1 MSWDFF
7 VPSRMFSDIIGSS
20 KQRKRNIME
29 KWMVY
34 NKKADFQKIGSEFGI
49 DPVIA
54 RLIRNR
60 DIQDMDEI
68 RSYLYGTLAEIPS
81 PWKMKDIEC
90 AVQILQEKITQKKR
104 IRIIGDYDIDGVTAT
119 SILLKGL
126 KRLNANVDT
135 YIPDRV
141 KDGYG
146 MHEQLIDKALED
158 GIDTILTCDN
168 GIAAAAEIEYAKKE
182 GLTVIVTDHHD
193 IPFRDTENGRVWIIP
208 KADAVVNPKQNDCL
222 YPNKNICGAVV
233 AWKLV
238 WALYERAGID
248 SEEIWDF
255 LELAA
260 IATVGDVMDLQ
271 GENRI
276 IVKEGLKKLSST
288 SFEGLKALIRVNN
301 LEGTEITAYHVG
313 FVLGPCIN
321 ASGRL
326 DTAARSLKLLL
337 AENMEDAM
345 KLADDLYALNQSRK
359 AMTEQGKEQAIQSI
373 EENNLS
379 EDRVLVVYL
388 PDCHE
393 SLAGIIAGRIRE
405 TYNKPVFV
413 LTKGSDG
420 VKGSGRSIEAYSMYE
435 ELVKCSDLLTQFG
448 GHPMAA
454 GLSMEEKNVELFRRR
469 LNDNCTLTEQELI
482 PKIMIDV
489 PMPISYLS
497 KKLTEQLKVLE
508 PFGKGNTKP
517 LFAQKNLRAVGTRV
531 LGRNRNVVKM
541 LLMDQ
546 NGIKM
551 DAVYFGEA
559 QEFVNFVQAHDTISV
574 TYYPE
579 INVYQGRETLQ
590 VVVRNYC

>member
-1 MSWDFF
+1 
-7 VPSRMFSDIIGSS
+7 
-20 KQRKRNIME
+20 ME

-60 DIQDMDEI
+60 DIQDMKEI

-81 PWKMKDIEC
+81 PWKMKDMER
-90 AVQILQEKITQKKR
+90 AVQILQKKITQKKK

-119 SILLKGL
+119 CILLKGL

-193 IPFRDTENGRVWIIP
+193 IPFRDTEDGRIWIIP

-222 YPNKNICGAVV
+222 YSNKNICGAVV
-233 AWKLV
+233 AWKLI
-238 WALYERAGID
+238 WALYERLGID
-248 SEEIWDF
+248 SDEIWDF

-288 SFEGLKALIRVNN
+288 SFEGLKALICVNN
-301 LEGTEITAYHVG
+301 LEGAEITAYHVG
-313 FVLGPCIN
+313 FVIGPCIN

-326 DTAARSLKLLL
+326 DTAARSLELLL
-337 AENMEDAM
+337 ADNMEDAM
-345 KLADDLYALNQSRK
+345 KLADDLYDLNQSRK
-359 AMTEQGKEQAIQSI
+359 AMTEQGKGQAIQSI
-373 EENNLS
+373 EENNLGK
-379 EDRVLVVYL
+379 DRVLVVYL

-405 TYNKPVFV
+405 AYNKPVFV
-413 LTKGSDG
+413 LTKGADG

-469 LNDNCTLTEQELI
+469 LNDNCTLTEQDLI
-482 PKIMIDV
+482 PQIMIDV

-508 PFGKGNTKP
+508 PFGKGNSKP
-517 LFAQKNLRAVGTRV
+517 LFAQKNLRAVGIRV
-531 LGRNRNVVKM
+531 FGRNRNVAKM
-541 LLMDQ
+541 LLIDE

-559 QEFVNFVQAHDTISV
+559 QEFVDFVQAHDTISV

-579 INVYQGRETLQ
+579 INVFQGRENLQ
-590 VVVRNYC
+590 VVIKNYC

>member
-1 MSWDFF
+1 
-7 VPSRMFSDIIGSS
+7 
-20 KQRKRNIME
+20 ME

-60 DIQDMDEI
+60 DIQDMKEI

-81 PWKMKDIEC
+81 PWKLKDMER
-90 AVQILQEKITQKKR
+90 AVQILQKKITQKKK

-119 SILLKGL
+119 CILLKGL
-126 KRLNANVDT
+126 KRLGANVDT

-193 IPFRDTENGRVWIIP
+193 IPFRDTEDGRIWIIP

-233 AWKLV
+233 AWKLI
-238 WALYERAGID
+238 WALYERLGID
-248 SEEIWDF
+248 SDEIWDF

-288 SFEGLKALIRVNN
+288 SFEGLKALICVNN

-313 FVLGPCIN
+313 FVIGPCIN

-326 DTAARSLKLLL
+326 DTAARSLELLL
-337 AENMEDAM
+337 ADNMEDAM
-345 KLADDLYALNQSRK
+345 KLADDLYDLNQSRK

-373 EENNLS
+373 EENNLGK
-379 EDRVLVVYL
+379 DRVLVVYL

-405 TYNKPVFV
+405 AYNKPVFV
-413 LTKGSDG
+413 LTKGADG

-469 LNDNCTLTEQELI
+469 LNDNCTLTEQDLI

-508 PFGKGNTKP
+508 PFGKGNSKP
-517 LFAQKNLRAVGTRV
+517 LFAQKNLRAVGIRV
-531 LGRNRNVVKM
+531 FGRNRNVAKM
-541 LLMDQ
+541 LLIDE

-559 QEFVNFVQAHDTISV
+559 QEFVDFVQAHDTISV

-579 INVYQGRETLQ
+579 INVFQGRENLQ
-590 VVVRNYC
+590 VVIKNYC

>member
-1 MSWDFF
+1 
-7 VPSRMFSDIIGSS
+7 
-20 KQRKRNIME
+20 ME

-60 DIQDMDEI
+60 DIQDMKEI

-81 PWKMKDIEC
+81 PWKMKDMER
-90 AVQILQEKITQKKR
+90 AVQILQKKITQKKK

-119 SILLKGL
+119 CILLKGL

-193 IPFRDTENGRVWIIP
+193 IPFRDTEDGRIWIIP

-233 AWKLV
+233 AWKLI
-238 WALYERAGID
+238 WTLYERLGID
-248 SEEIWDF
+248 SDEIWDF

-288 SFEGLKALIRVNN
+288 SFEGLKALICVNN
-301 LEGTEITAYHVG
+301 LEGAEITAYHVG
-313 FVLGPCIN
+313 FVIGPCIN

-326 DTAARSLKLLL
+326 DTAARSLELLL
-337 AENMEDAM
+337 ADNMEDAM
-345 KLADDLYALNQSRK
+345 KLADDLYDLNQSRK

-373 EENNLS
+373 EENNLGK
-379 EDRVLVVYL
+379 DRVLVVYL

-405 TYNKPVFV
+405 AYNKPVFV
-413 LTKGSDG
+413 LTKGADG

-469 LNDNCTLTEQELI
+469 LNDNCTLTEQDLI

-508 PFGKGNTKP
+508 PFGKGNSKP
-517 LFAQKNLRAVGTRV
+517 LFAQKNLRAVGIRV
-531 LGRNRNVVKM
+531 FGRNRNVAKM
-541 LLMDQ
+541 LLIDE

-559 QEFVNFVQAHDTISV
+559 QEFVDFVQAHDTISV

-579 INVYQGRETLQ
+579 INVFQGRENLQ
-590 VVVRNYC
+590 VVIKNYC